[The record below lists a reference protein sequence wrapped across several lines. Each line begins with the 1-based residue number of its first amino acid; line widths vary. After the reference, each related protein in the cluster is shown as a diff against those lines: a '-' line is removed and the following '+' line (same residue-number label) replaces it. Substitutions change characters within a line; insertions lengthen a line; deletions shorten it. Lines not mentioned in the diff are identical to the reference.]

1 MIGNLL
7 LILTLIIKLQ
17 NRHLPGE
24 ALFCR
29 NRVAEAYFPFASDAV
44 EIAFASSFE
53 KSFVVS
59 YAEEDQDPSWVH

>member
-1 MIGNLL
+1 MIS
-7 LILTLIIKLQ
+7 IQAIKLQ
-17 NRHLPGE
+17 ICYLPGE

-29 NRVAEAYFPFASDAV
+29 NRVAEVYFPFASDAV

-59 YAEEDQDPSWVH
+59 CAEGDQALPSWVH

>member
-1 MIGNLL
+1 MIRNFL
-7 LILTLIIKLQ
+7 LILILNIKFR

-59 YAEEDQDPSWVH
+59 CAEEDQVPSWVH